1 MFGRRNKRKLSYK
14 EEAEQALLKAVDEA
28 HEQDSKS
35 AEEAKKP
42 TPSTSTKT
50 VQASKTAP
58 KTVVYIDGENLFWHL
73 FDSLKKQRVIRGRYD
88 LIKLDLKWLLDQV
101 LKPKNGLE
109 YRYYGTKLREEKSD
123 EKLLKRS
130 QKMIDHKR
138 RWVGYISQQGI
149 DFISAGELK
158 IRDKSE
164 KGQESDLT
172 FAEKGVDVR
181 LATDMIED
189 ALTGKSKAAVLISS
203 DRDLQPA
210 IVAMT
215 RNDKKVVYVGFE
227 GRTNDQMTGS
237 ADRSLTIT
245 NQLIKEAYKRSN
257 K

>member
-1 MFGRRNKRKLSYK
+1 MFGRKKKKKLSYK
-14 EEAEQALLKAVDEA
+14 EQAEQALLKAVDDA
-28 HEQDSKS
+28 HEQEQKATKKAVAPSNPKPKS
-35 AEEAKKP
+35 AQTSKP
-42 TPSTSTKT
+42 R
-50 VQASKTAP
+50 A

-73 FDSLKKQRVIRGRYD
+73 FDSLKKQRIIRGRYD
-88 LIKLDLKWLLDQV
+88 LVKLDLKWLLDQV
-101 LKPKNGLE
+101 LKPKNGLD

-123 EKLLKRS
+123 DTLLKRT

-164 KGQESDLT
+164 KGQEMDLT

-181 LATDMIED
+181 LATDMLED

-210 IVAMT
+210 IVAMN
-215 RNDKKVVYVGFE
+215 RNKKKVVYVGFE

-237 ADRSLTIT
+237 ADRSLTIS
-245 NQLIKEAYKRSN
+245 NKLIKEAYKRAN